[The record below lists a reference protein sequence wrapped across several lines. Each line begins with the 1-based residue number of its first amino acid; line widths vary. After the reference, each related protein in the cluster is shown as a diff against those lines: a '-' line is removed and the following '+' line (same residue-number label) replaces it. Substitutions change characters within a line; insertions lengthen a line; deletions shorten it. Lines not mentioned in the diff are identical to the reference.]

1 MAEERTAPDVQRMG
15 LQAEKIW
22 REAERRIMEDVIRR
36 IKKAGEITSTA
47 DYQINRLIEM
57 GKSREEVE
65 RIIKEALGATWPE
78 MFEMYDKV
86 AEWEYVRNREIY
98 EQVNDDFLTPEDNK
112 WLRQITE
119 AARKQTKDTLVNMAQ
134 SYGFSVLMAGKRV
147 FTPFA
152 EYYQKYVDT
161 AIQDVVTGGTDYNSA
176 IRKVVTQMTNSGLRV
191 VDYAS
196 GHTNRAD
203 VAARRAVITGV
214 NQITAQVSEHNAEKL
229 DTEYFEVSWHP
240 CARPDHQTWQGRVFS
255 KKELGTVCGYGTV
268 TGLCGANCR
277 HTFHPFIPGVS
288 ERLYPDDWL
297 EEQNKREAQTKEWNG
312 KQLNAYEQTQQQRK
326 METAMRAQR
335 QKIRLLEEAGA
346 DKDDIML
353 EKAKYQGQL
362 NEYKQFSKKMGLLEQ
377 RERIY
382 QDGLG
387 KVATNTKQQ
396 NARYT
401 PEMIRNAKID
411 SNQYKRYKEVLKE
424 DAGSLADF
432 RQMKYNDPEKWD
444 ELQHRYSVVRLYDVD
459 SGEMSPSKIYELDQ
473 KAFQTKTEL
482 FTGTAKRKG
491 NIAVMEFDGVTKF
504 GNSQLDEEGDS
515 AYTNFKGDKTTL
527 VLQTK
532 SPKFKTTVVGNHD
545 RFGDSEA
552 KLFEYAASVAGDGK
566 EHTLNLLSER
576 CMCESCRGVMQQF
589 KENFPNVKVN
599 AVSNA
604 KKQAEKNKNKPWA
617 GRTR

>member
-1 MAEERTAPDVQRMG
+1 MAGERTAPDVQRMG

-134 SYGFSVLMAGKRV
+134 SYGFSVLMAGKRG

-176 IRKVVTQMTNSGLRV
+176 IRKVVTQMTNSGLRF

-203 VAARRAVITGV
+203 VAARRAVLTGV

-255 KKELGTVCGYGTV
+255 RKELGTVCGYGTV

-277 HTFHPFIPGVS
+277 HTFPPFIPGVS

-362 NEYKQFSKKMGLLEQ
+362 NEYKQFGKKMGLLEQ

-411 SNQYKRYKEVLKE
+411 SNQYERYREVLKE

>member
-1 MAEERTAPDVQRMG
+1 MAGERTAPDVQRMG

-65 RIIKEALGATWPE
+65 RIIKEALGATWAE

-112 WLRQITE
+112 WLQQLTE
-119 AARKQTKDTLVNMAQ
+119 ATKKQTKNELVNMAQ
-134 SYGFSVLMAGKRV
+134 SYGFSILLAGKRV

-161 AIQDVVTGGTDYNSA
+161 VIQDVVTGGTDYNSA
-176 IRKVVTQMTNSGLRV
+176 IRKVVTQMTNSGLRF

-362 NEYKQFSKKMGLLEQ
+362 NEYKQFSKKMGLVEQ

>member
-36 IKKAGEITSTA
+36 IRKTGEITSTA
-47 DYQINRLIEM
+47 DYQINRLIDM

-65 RIIKEALGATWPE
+65 RIIKEALGATWAE

-112 WLRQITE
+112 WLQQLTE
-119 AARKQTKDTLVNMAQ
+119 ATKKQTKNELVNMAQ
-134 SYGFSVLMAGKRV
+134 SYGFSILLAGKRV

-176 IRKVVTQMTNSGLRV
+176 IRKVVTQMTNSGLRF

-203 VAARRAVITGV
+203 VAARRAVLTGV

-362 NEYKQFSKKMGLLEQ
+362 NEYKQFSKKMGLVEQ

>member
-36 IKKAGEITSTA
+36 IRKTGEITSTA

-65 RIIKEALGATWPE
+65 RIIKEALGATWAE

-112 WLRQITE
+112 WLQQLTE
-119 AARKQTKDTLVNMAQ
+119 ATKKQTKDTLVNMAQ
-134 SYGFSVLMAGKRV
+134 SCGFSVMMGGRRV

-161 AIQDVVTGGTDYNSA
+161 AIQDVVTGATDYNSA
-176 IRKVVTQMTNSGLRV
+176 VRKVVTQMTNSGLRV

-362 NEYKQFSKKMGLLEQ
+362 NEYKQFSKKMGLVEQ

>member
-36 IKKAGEITSTA
+36 IRKTGEITSTA

-65 RIIKEALGATWPE
+65 RIIKEALGATWAE

-112 WLRQITE
+112 WLQQLTE
-119 AARKQTKDTLVNMAQ
+119 ATKKQTKDTLVNMAQ

-203 VAARRAVITGV
+203 VAARRAVLTGV

-326 METAMRAQR
+326 METAMRDQR

-362 NEYKQFSKKMGLLEQ
+362 NEYKQFSKKMGLVEQ

>member
-1 MAEERTAPDVQRMG
+1 MAGERTAPDVQRMG

-65 RIIKEALGATWPE
+65 RIIKEALGATWAE

-112 WLRQITE
+112 WLQQLTE
-119 AARKQTKDTLVNMAQ
+119 ATKKQTKNELVNMAQ
-134 SYGFSVLMAGKRV
+134 SYGFSILLAGKRV

-176 IRKVVTQMTNSGLRV
+176 IRKVVTQMTNSGLRF

-362 NEYKQFSKKMGLLEQ
+362 NEYKQFSKKMGLVEQ

>member
-36 IKKAGEITSTA
+36 IRKTGEITSTA

-65 RIIKEALGATWPE
+65 RIIKEALGATWAE

-112 WLRQITE
+112 WLQQLTE
-119 AARKQTKDTLVNMAQ
+119 ATKKQTKDTLVNMAQ

-297 EEQNKREAQTKEWNG
+297 EERNKREAQTKEWNG

-362 NEYKQFSKKMGLLEQ
+362 NEYKQFSKKMGLVEQ

>member
-1 MAEERTAPDVQRMG
+1 MAGERTAPDVQRMG

-36 IKKAGEITSTA
+36 IKKTGEITSTA

-65 RIIKEALGATWPE
+65 RIIKEALGATWAE

-98 EQVNDDFLTPEDNK
+98 EQVNDDFLTPEDNR
-112 WLRQITE
+112 WLQQLTD
-119 AARKQTKDTLVNMAQ
+119 ATKKQTKDTLVNMVQ

-203 VAARRAVITGV
+203 VAARRAVLTGV
-214 NQITAQVSEHNAEKL
+214 NQITAQVGEHNAEKL

-297 EEQNKREAQTKEWNG
+297 EEQNQKEAKTKEWNG

-335 QKIRLLEEAGA
+335 QKIRLLQEAGA

-401 PEMIRNAKID
+401 PEMMRNAKID
-411 SNQYKRYKEVLKE
+411 SNQYKRYREILKE

-432 RQMKYNDPEKWD
+432 RQMKYNDPEKWE
-444 ELQHRYSVVRLYDVD
+444 ELKALKHYLESNPGNSSRDYYVQAALKEAGIKGIAKVHPVKLDVSDYSYDSEHINAERAHMVGRGEAERFIAESDLSLTRWNGRFVNYYSKDGATYVD
-459 SGEMSPSKIYELDQ
+459 VENKNIRT
-473 KAFQTKTEL
+473 AFTK
-482 FTGTAKRKG
+482 K
-491 NIAVMEFDGVTKF
+491 EFDENTLKIREVIEKYAGK
-504 GNSQLDEEGDS
+504 NS
-515 AYTNFKGDKTTL
+515 
-527 VLQTK
+527 
-532 SPKFKTTVVGNHD
+532 H
-545 RFGDSEA
+545 
-552 KLFEYAASVAGDGK
+552 
-566 EHTLNLLSER
+566 
-576 CMCESCRGVMQQF
+576 
-589 KENFPNVKVN
+589 
-599 AVSNA
+599 VSDI
-604 KKQAEKNKNKPWA
+604 KKAD
-617 GRTR
+617 

>member
-36 IKKAGEITSTA
+36 IRKTGEITSTA

-65 RIIKEALGATWPE
+65 RIIKEALGATWAE

-112 WLRQITE
+112 WLQQLTE
-119 AARKQTKDTLVNMAQ
+119 ATKKQTKDTLVNMAQ

-196 GHTNRAD
+196 GHTNRSD
-203 VAARRAVITGV
+203 VAARRAVLTGV

-362 NEYKQFSKKMGLLEQ
+362 NEYKQFSKKMGLVEQ

>member
-1 MAEERTAPDVQRMG
+1 MAGERTAPDVQRMG

-176 IRKVVTQMTNSGLRV
+176 IRKVVTQMTNSGLRF

-203 VAARRAVITGV
+203 VAARRAVLTGV

-255 KKELGTVCGYGTV
+255 RKELGTVCGYGTV

-312 KQLNAYEQTQQQRK
+312 RQLNVYEQTQQQRK

-335 QKIRLLEEAGA
+335 QKIRLLQEAGA

-362 NEYKQFSKKMGLLEQ
+362 NEYKQFSKKMGLPEQ

-401 PEMIRNAKID
+401 PEMMRNAKID
-411 SNQYKRYKEVLKE
+411 SNQYERYKEVLKE

-432 RQMKYNDPEKWD
+432 RQMKYNDPEKWKFVEMD
-444 ELQHRYSVVRLYDVD
+444 YQRQKELLEHPELKLPNAETAILPEPKFTKYLFDENSQKGYPKGRAFTDRLGYEMGNWQELQKALKQGAVKYPAQYVDNNGYGDRYVQKMILYGKKETPANVVVAWLRTED
-459 SGEMSPSKIYELDQ
+459 GT
-473 KAFQTKTEL
+473 TKLT
-482 FTGTAKRKG
+482 
-491 NIAVMEFDGVTKF
+491 
-504 GNSQLDEEGDS
+504 S
-515 AYTNFKGDKTTL
+515 AYIK
-527 VLQTK
+527 
-532 SPKFKTTVVGNHD
+532 
-545 RFGDSEA
+545 EA
-552 KLFEYAASVAGDGK
+552 K
-566 EHTLNLLSER
+566 
-576 CMCESCRGVMQQF
+576 
-589 KENFPNVKVN
+589 
-599 AVSNA
+599 
-604 KKQAEKNKNKPWA
+604 
-617 GRTR
+617 

>member
-268 TGLCGANCR
+268 TGLCGANCQ

-362 NEYKQFSKKMGLLEQ
+362 NEYKQFSKKMGLVEQ

>member
-1 MAEERTAPDVQRMG
+1 MAGERTAPDVQRMG

-36 IKKAGEITSTA
+36 IKKSGEITSTA

-78 MFEMYDKV
+78 MFEMYHRV

-112 WLRQITE
+112 WLQQITE

-203 VAARRAVITGV
+203 VAARRAVLTGV

-240 CARPDHQTWQGRVFS
+240 CARPDHQTWQGKVFS
-255 KKELGTVCGYGTV
+255 RKQLETVCGYGTV

-297 EEQNKREAQTKEWNG
+297 EEQNQKEAKTKEWNG

-335 QKIRLLEEAGA
+335 QKIRLLQEAGA

-401 PEMIRNAKID
+401 PEMMRNAKKD
-411 SNQYKRYKEVLKE
+411 SEEWKKYKDILGE
-424 DAGSLADF
+424 DAGSLAQY
-432 RQMKYNDPEKWD
+432 RQTKYNDPEKWNRIKD
-444 ELQHRYSVVRLYDVD
+444 NAAQTVKINKFKADLSNGNVNINVKQQKQMEHIQGTKKWQQRVKREIKSGKAPDMFYKDVDVESLIKKYAGNGKIQFRKGQEYPIEYIDADTYIGKSFDFATMKYKDTKRFAIRYS
-459 SGEMSPSKIYELDQ
+459 SK
-473 KAFQTKTEL
+473 
-482 FTGTAKRKG
+482 
-491 NIAVMEFDGVTKF
+491 GVH
-504 GNSQLDEEGDS
+504 LHP
-515 AYTNFKGDKTTL
+515 
-527 VLQTK
+527 V
-532 SPKFKTTVVGNHD
+532 P
-545 RFGDSEA
+545 
-552 KLFEYAASVAGDGK
+552 
-566 EHTLNLLSER
+566 ER
-576 CMCESCRGVMQQF
+576 S
-589 KENFPNVKVN
+589 
-599 AVSNA
+599 
-604 KKQAEKNKNKPWA
+604 
-617 GRTR
+617 

>member
-1 MAEERTAPDVQRMG
+1 MTIKKEKPDKERMG
-15 LQAEKIW
+15 LVAEKIW
-22 REAERRIMEDVIRR
+22 RGAELRIMEDVVRR

-57 GKSREEVE
+57 GRSREEVE
-65 RIIKEALGATWPE
+65 RIIKESLDATWPE

-86 AEWEYVRNREIY
+86 AEWEYVRNQEVY
-98 EQVNDDFLTPEDNK
+98 EQITDEFIAPEDNE
-112 WLRQITE
+112 WLIQLTE
-119 AARKQTKDTLVNMAQ
+119 AIRKQTQDTMVNLSQ
-134 SYGFSVLMAGKRV
+134 SCGFSVMMGGRRV

-161 AIQDVVTGGTDYNSA
+161 AIQDVVTGATDYNST

-203 VAARRAVITGV
+203 VAARRVVLTGV
-214 NQITAQVSEHNAEKL
+214 NQITAQISEHNAEKL
-229 DTEYFEVSWHP
+229 GTDQFEVSWHP
-240 CARPDHQTWQGRVFS
+240 CARPDHQTWQGKVFS
-255 KKELGTVCGYGTV
+255 KEELRTVCGYGSV

-277 HTFHPFIPGVS
+277 HSFDPFIPGIS

-396 NARYT
+396 NVRYT
-401 PEMIRNAKID
+401 PEMMRNAKID
-411 SNQYKRYKEVLKE
+411 SNQYERYREVLKE

-432 RQMKYNDPEKWD
+432 RQMKYNDPEKFEIFGTYKNSVQNGMVSSLSGFENYYKLHED
-444 ELQHRYSVVRLYDVD
+444 IQKKVIGLQTSEGINITEQSKHFMERVI
-459 SGEMSPSKIYELDQ
+459 GTMSDP
-473 KAFQTKTEL
+473 KT
-482 FTGTAKRKG
+482 GKPRS
-491 NIAVMEFDGVTKF
+491 GVTV
-504 GNSQLDEEGDS
+504 DDI
-515 AYTNFKGDKTTL
+515 
-527 VLQTK
+527 
-532 SPKFKTTVVGNHD
+532 
-545 RFGDSEA
+545 SEA
-552 KLFEYAASVAGDGK
+552 LKTPLDVRNVKTDRQGRRSQKYIGKTATVSINPDNGALIQCNPTSEKLVRSIQDGK
-566 EHTLNLLSER
+566 
-576 CMCESCRGVMQQF
+576 V
-589 KENFPNVKVN
+589 
-599 AVSNA
+599 
-604 KKQAEKNKNKPWA
+604 
-617 GRTR
+617 

>member
-36 IKKAGEITSTA
+36 IRKTGEITSTA

-65 RIIKEALGATWPE
+65 RIIKEALGATWAE

-112 WLRQITE
+112 WLQQLTE
-119 AARKQTKDTLVNMAQ
+119 ATKKQTKDTLVNMAQ

-161 AIQDVVTGGTDYNSA
+161 AIQDVVTGATDYNSA
-176 IRKVVTQMTNSGLRV
+176 VRKVVTQMTNSGLRV

-203 VAARRAVITGV
+203 VAARRAVLTGV

-229 DTEYFEVSWHP
+229 GTEYFEVSWHP
-240 CARPDHQTWQGRVFS
+240 CARPDHQTWQGKVFS
-255 KKELGTVCGYGTV
+255 RKELGTVCGYGTV

-335 QKIRLLEEAGA
+335 QKIRLMQEAGA
-346 DKDDIML
+346 DKDDVML

-362 NEYKQFSKKMGLLEQ
+362 NEYKRFSKKMGLAEQ

-387 KVATNTKQQ
+387 KVATNTKQ

-401 PEMIRNAKID
+401 PEMMRNAKID
-411 SNQYKRYKEVLKE
+411 SNQYKRYREVLKE

-432 RQMKYNDPEKWD
+432 RQMKYNDSEKWD

-473 KAFQTKTEL
+473 KAFQTKTQL

-527 VLQTK
+527 VLQIK

>member
-1 MAEERTAPDVQRMG
+1 MAGERTAPDVQRMG

-65 RIIKEALGATWPE
+65 RIIKEALGATWSE

-176 IRKVVTQMTNSGLRV
+176 IRKVVTQMTNSGLRF

-203 VAARRAVITGV
+203 VAARRAVLTGV

-255 KKELGTVCGYGTV
+255 RKELGTVCGYGTV

-335 QKIRLLEEAGA
+335 QKIRLLQEAGA

-401 PEMIRNAKID
+401 PEMMRNAKID
-411 SNQYKRYKEVLKE
+411 SNQYERYREVLKE

>member
-1 MAEERTAPDVQRMG
+1 MG

-362 NEYKQFSKKMGLLEQ
+362 NEYKQFSKKMGLVEQ

>member
-196 GHTNRAD
+196 GHTNRED

-362 NEYKQFSKKMGLLEQ
+362 NEYKQISKKMGLVEQ